1 MNVSLEEGP
10 GRSSDTVAWT
20 SPFGSESV
28 SLQSDGF
35 STTPIKTW
43 EGVQLVLFED
53 KYQGDSVATKKES
66 CVIADCKWEWATCW
80 ASKIGNVRRGARLSF
95 WLSGCY
101 K

>member
-1 MNVSLEEGP
+1 MSLEEGP

-53 KYQGDSVATKKES
+53 NIKEIVS
-66 CVIADCKWEWATCW
+66 QPRKNLVLLQT
-80 ASKIGNVRRGARLSF
+80 V
-95 WLSGCY
+95 SGTGLHAGLRKSGMCDVGLG
-101 K
+101 